1 MFDLRL
7 RGGPT
12 SLPRPLADRAEYP
25 HRFAF
30 AIQVARNGV
39 VQGLG
44 LGMVVVVGLGLLAW
58 PLVLARC
65 PC

>member
-1 MFDLRL
+1 MPRL
-7 RGGPT
+7 
-12 SLPRPLADRAEYP
+12 LADRAEYP

-44 LGMVVVVGLGLLAW
+44 LGMVVVVGLCSVGM
-58 PLVLARC
+58 V
-65 PC
+65 